1 MELVDGA
8 FWRPF
13 WWYDSTG
20 GWPTDATDTL
30 GGNVLDLLY
39 SCIVKSKIVFEFQIF
54 NIACERTIYIK
65 YNDITLNSMNDDTKL
80 VIHCFNIFSFK
91 GIQPRELYKI

>member
-1 MELVDGA
+1 MNHTCILLLQHIIAEYEETDYPMELVDVA

-20 GWPTDATDTL
+20 GWPTNATDTL

-65 YNDITLNSMNDDTKL
+65 YNDIY
-80 VIHCFNIFSFK
+80 
-91 GIQPRELYKI
+91 P